1 MESTA
6 GSGDTIPGRQ
16 VPFKKGVYNMGQ
28 RVVRFSDLTNKI
40 IENDDDVVRVVIEQH
55 PALTGGPVEIE
66 VSQDEVQPIRKGALS
81 VVSLKLYKGDGSA
94 PEAVTMEIEAF
105 NQLAGEMD
113 MADVIRRAEPA
124 YPPRKQIRAVSM
136 PTAEKLDYATLE
148 HAGKPHRGKTTD
160 AEKEIV
166 RNHFDEINERLARE
180 GMRTI
185 SLDDPEMVARYGLE
199 TLAKTS
205 SSSDLDG

>member
-6 GSGDTIPGRQ
+6 GSDDTIPGRQ

-28 RVVRFSDLTNKI
+28 RVVRFSDLTNRI

-124 YPPRKQIRAVSM
+124 YPPRKQIRAVSV

-199 TLAKTS
+199 TLAKKS

>member
-1 MESTA
+1 
-6 GSGDTIPGRQ
+6 
-16 VPFKKGVYNMGQ
+16 MGQ

-124 YPPRKQIRAVSM
+124 YPPRKQIRAASV

-199 TLAKTS
+199 TLAKKS
-205 SSSDLDG
+205 SSSYLDG